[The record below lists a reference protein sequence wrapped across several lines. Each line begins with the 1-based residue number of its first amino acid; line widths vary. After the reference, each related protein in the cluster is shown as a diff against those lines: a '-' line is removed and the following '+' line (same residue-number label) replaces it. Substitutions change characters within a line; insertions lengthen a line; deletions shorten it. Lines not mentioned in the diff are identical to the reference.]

1 MSPII
6 CRNGS
11 SARSVLVSGS
21 SWGAVG
27 PNSKALTVSV
37 HGVGGR
43 GGSKRWAAVSA
54 P

>member
-1 MSPII
+1 MR
-6 CRNGS
+6 RNGL
-11 SARSVLVSGS
+11 SARSTASSGWS
-21 SWGAVG
+21 CGAVG

-37 HGVGGR
+37 HGAGAR